1 MNLSSAIKTTPV
13 SPSLSLLLGRCSL
26 LPFYHLVL
34 EGMALHFISSSIL
47 KEGDGFEEREEVTV
61 DTEETRRQRLKAEQ
75 DSKKSLFAQLQERQM
90 LKDEEFEANRKK
102 IFAPPPGLD
111 NEDVNYFNDLES
123 TKEKLKSL
131 RAQQEDQALEEFRLA
146 SHERVSSS
154 SESAQPVVLSIP
166 AKAERAPEMAAVTIT
181 KKRRLGTTPAV
192 APAPAA
198 QSPVAPLPLPA
209 DPKPSSALLGLASY
223 GSDDDEG

>member
-1 MNLSSAIKTTPV
+1 
-13 SPSLSLLLGRCSL
+13 
-26 LPFYHLVL
+26 
-34 EGMALHFISSSIL
+34 MALHFISSSIL

-102 IFAPPPGLD
+102 IFAPPPGL
-111 NEDVNYFNDLES
+111 NEDDVEYFNELQS
-123 TKEKLKSL
+123 TKDKIKSL

-154 SESAQPVVLSIP
+154 SAASAAAPPLVLSIP

-181 KKRRLGTTPAV
+181 KKRRLDRAPAV
-192 APAPAA
+192 AA
-198 QSPVAPLPLPA
+198 VLPLPA
-209 DPKPSSALLGLASY
+209 SQPAPTSVPKPNPAVDEPSSALLGLASY
-223 GSDDDEG
+223 GSDDDDS